1 MSRSWQ
7 DSSRPRDERLSDLL
21 AEMTLEEK
29 VAQLGSAFT
38 GFSFEAD
45 PAADQQLVA
54 PFQDAFEETPWDES
68 ILDGLGQ
75 ITRAFGTAPVS
86 AAEGVARLAAMQRDL
101 VDETRLG
108 IPAIAHEE
116 CLTGFTTYQ
125 ATIYPTPL
133 ALAATFNPD
142 LVRRIGRRIG
152 DDLRSVGVHQGL
164 APVLDVVRDYR
175 WGRVEETLGED
186 PYLVAIMGAAYVRG
200 LESGGVI
207 ATLKHFVGYSA
218 SRAARNHAPV
228 SMGPRELRDVM
239 LPPFEVAVREGGA
252 RSVMN
257 AYTDIDGV
265 PVAADRELLTT
276 LLRDEMGF
284 TGVTVSDYWSI
295 SLLSDVHKVAA
306 SPAASGALALEAGVD
321 VELPAS
327 RCYGAGL
334 VDLVRGGQ
342 LDEAVVD
349 RSVRRVLDQKLDLGL
364 LDADYDPLSGVDP
377 APDLDNPENRA
388 AAQLAAE
395 ESVILLA
402 NRGILP
408 LTGPLRL
415 AVVGPTAAEARS
427 FLGCYSYPNHLLHRF
442 PELGLGVPVPTLAD
456 AVVAEF
462 PTTQVTTTPG
472 CAING
477 TDTSGIAEAVT
488 VVRRADV
495 ALVAVGDLAGM
506 FGGGTSGEGC
516 DAPDLALPGV
526 QAELVRAVLA
536 TGTPTVLVCV
546 SGRPYALGEFSDAAS
561 AIVQA
566 FMPGQG
572 AGSAIA
578 GVIVRSREPE
588 WSSSRPDSGCGL
600 RTALDLPAV
609 RLRPSGTRCQLDLG
623 TGPLPLR
630 ARTLIQQLRDLR
642 PLPQRHYCRH
652 RRPTLRLRHDHEYGS
667 APGGGR
673 SPALLQ
679 RSGGRGG
686 PAGDHASR
694 LRPSRPRR
702 RRTGQGDVRGLR
714 RPLRILRTTW
724 AHRRFGGHRAD
735 ARPLQQRHRP
745 PGATRGDGHDSQ
757 GRQRAHPDDSR
768 HRRTVGTCRRDGA
781 PCRSSRS
788 TSP

>member
-38 GFSFEAD
+38 GFNFEANL
-45 PAADQQLVA
+45 ATDQQLVA
-54 PFQDAFEETPWDES
+54 PFQDAFEETPWDKS

-86 AAEGVARLAAMQRDL
+86 VAEGVARLAAMQRDL
-101 VDETRLG
+101 VDKTRLG

-186 PYLVAIMGAAYVRG
+186 PYLVAIVGAAYVRG

-239 LPPFEVAVREGGA
+239 LPPFEVAIREGGA

-342 LDEAVVD
+342 LNEAVVD

-377 APDLDNPENRA
+377 ARRPRQPRESGRRA
-388 AAQLAAE
+388 ARSRRIGDPAGE
-395 ESVILLA
+395 PRNPPVD
-402 NRGILP
+402 RP
-408 LTGPLRL
+408 
-415 AVVGPTAAEARS
+415 VEARRRRPDRRRGPVLPRVLLLPQPPAPPLPRAR
-427 FLGCYSYPNHLLHRF
+427 LGRARSNPGRCGRR
-442 PELGLGVPVPTLAD
+442 GVPDD
-456 AVVAEF
+456 AGHHD
-462 PTTQVTTTPG
+462 P
-472 CAING
+472 
-477 TDTSGIAEAVT
+477 
-488 VVRRADV
+488 
-495 ALVAVGDLAGM
+495 
-506 FGGGTSGEGC
+506 
-516 DAPDLALPGV
+516 
-526 QAELVRAVLA
+526 
-536 TGTPTVLVCV
+536 
-546 SGRPYALGEFSDAAS
+546 
-561 AIVQA
+561 
-566 FMPGQG
+566 
-572 AGSAIA
+572 
-578 GVIVRSREPE
+578 
-588 WSSSRPDSGCGL
+588 
-600 RTALDLPAV
+600 
-609 RLRPSGTRCQLDLG
+609 
-623 TGPLPLR
+623 
-630 ARTLIQQLRDLR
+630 
-642 PLPQRHYCRH
+642 
-652 RRPTLRLRHDHEYGS
+652 RLRH
-667 APGGGR
+667 
-673 SPALLQ
+673 Q
-679 RSGGRGG
+679 RY
-686 PAGDHASR
+686 
-694 LRPSRPRR
+694 
-702 RRTGQGDVRGLR
+702 
-714 RPLRILRTTW
+714 
-724 AHRRFGGHRAD
+724 
-735 ARPLQQRHRP
+735 
-745 PGATRGDGHDSQ
+745 
-757 GRQRAHPDDSR
+757 
-768 HRRTVGTCRRDGA
+768 
-781 PCRSSRS
+781 
-788 TSP
+788 